1 VRSIPLDVS
10 AYFALLIL
18 VGLER
23 LLELRISKKNQRA
36 LNRQGVEKVSEPN
49 FLAMV
54 VMHTAVL
61 FSAAAEVYFLR
72 RPLIPALAVAAGG
85 IFLFATGLR
94 WWVIRTMAGHWN
106 VQVMA
111 SVKIGVVSSGPYEF
125 IRHPNYVAVILE
137 LASLP
142 LIHTAWITAIW
153 ATAANAWVLSS
164 RLGAEDAMLMSN
176 SEYREAMGAKPRFI
190 PRFF

>member
-1 VRSIPLDVS
+1 VPVDVA
-10 AYFALLIL
+10 AYLGLLLL
-18 VGLER
+18 VAVER
-23 LLELRISKKNQRA
+23 VAELQISKKNQRK
-36 LNRQGVEKVSEPN
+36 LNQRGVEKVREPN

-61 FSAAAEVYFLR
+61 FSAGAEVFFLR
-72 RPLIPALAVAAGG
+72 RPFIAPLAITTGG
-85 IFLFATGLR
+85 VFLFATILR
-94 WWVIRTMAGHWN
+94 WWLIRTMADHWN

-111 SVKIGVVSSGPYEF
+111 SVRIGVVSTGPYEW

-153 ATAANAWVLSS
+153 ATVANVWVLKS
-164 RLGAEDAMLMSN
+164 RLSAEDAMLMSN
-176 SEYREAMGAKPRFI
+176 AEYRKLMGAKPRFI
-190 PRFF
+190 PRVF